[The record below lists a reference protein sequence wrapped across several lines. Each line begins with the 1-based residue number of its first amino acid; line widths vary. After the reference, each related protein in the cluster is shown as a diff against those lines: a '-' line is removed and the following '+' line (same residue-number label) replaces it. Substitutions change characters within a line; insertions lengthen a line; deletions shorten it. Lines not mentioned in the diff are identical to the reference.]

1 MNTPRIIA
9 ALLWLLGIADGV
21 RQGMALPSQAPVEA
35 AFGTFGVMA
44 LLLPV
49 IFFTAAPFWMKGHP
63 FDFKPAR
70 EWVNKKYGQNT
81 YESYTRA
88 IKPLALF
95 AAVSA
100 SIGLV
105 GLVASVSSS
114 AAPGAYVIVAFF
126 LSCAVGVALFRL
138 LLRRQGNTIE

>member
-9 ALLWLLGIADGV
+9 AILWLLGIADGV
-21 RQGMALPSQAPVEA
+21 RQGMELPSQAPVEA
-35 AFGTFGVMA
+35 AFGTLGVVA

-49 IFFTAAPFWMKGHP
+49 TFFTVAPFWMKGHP

-70 EWVNKKYGQNT
+70 EWVNKKYGEKT

-95 AAVSA
+95 AAVAA

-105 GLVASVSSS
+105 GLATSISSS
-114 AAPGAYVIVAFF
+114 AAPGAYIIVAFF
-126 LSCAVGVALFRL
+126 LSCAVGFALFRL